1 MAAITCDICGGN
13 LSMDASG
20 DFAVCESCGMKHT
33 KDRVKAKA
41 QEITGTVAIS
51 NIAGLESL
59 MKRGQLALEDSNWKQ
74 ADEYFDKVLDIDPE
88 YAPAY
93 IGKLCAE
100 LEVQKEEQ
108 LVEPHAVKPK
118 DVYDLW
124 MAGEK
129 LKAIKLYRE
138 KTGVGLKEAKDY
150 VEAGCVDDIVDD
162 IILVDYTNY
171 QKAVRFADSDYRAI
185 LEKYNKTIQER
196 IAEKERQKQEQERQ
210 EKERIA
216 EKERIDKER
225 REESKRNL
233 PEHRERIAKY
243 KHRILAT
250 GSRTYVLNV
259 DGTVIAAGENDK
271 GQCDV
276 AEWRDIVAVSAS
288 YYHTVGLK
296 ANGTVVAVGDNE
308 YGQCNVTD
316 WRDIVA
322 ISASSKHTVGLKAN
336 GTVVA
341 VGDNNEGQCNVTDWC
356 DIVAVIAA
364 YGRTVGLKA
373 HGMVVAVGDNDRS
386 PYNLCDWCDVA
397 AITDWRDIVA
407 ISVCGS
413 STCHIVGLK
422 KDGTVVAVGN
432 NKCGQC
438 NVSDWRDIVAVNS
451 CHEHIY
457 GLKTDGTVVTAGGRY
472 VVTAGGRY
480 QDEHYYVN
488 DWRDIVA
495 IDSCGG
501 HIVGLKS
508 DGTVVS
514 EGAYL
519 GKGNDVTDW
528 RDIVAISASS
538 SHTVGLRTD
547 GTVVAVGENDKGQCN
562 VSREELKKQKE
573 REQKRRESEQK
584 RQEAQQKREREEQSK
599 RWQQQGLCKYCGGQL
614 GGIFTKKCKSCGKEQ

>member
-59 MKRGQLALEDSNWKQ
+59 MKRGKLALEDSNWKQ

-108 LVEPHAVKPK
+108 LVEPHAFLKHK

-124 MAGEK
+124 MAGEAI
-129 LKAIKLYRE
+129 KAIKIYRE

-150 VEAGCVDDIVDD
+150 VEAGCGFNDINF
-162 IILVDYTNY
+162 VDYTNY
-171 QKAVRFADSDYRAI
+171 QKAVRFADSDYRVI
-185 LEKYNKTIQER
+185 LEKYNKTRQER
-196 IAEKERQKQEQERQ
+196 IAEKELQKQEQERQ

-216 EKERIDKER
+216 EKKRLDEER

-233 PEHRERIAKY
+233 PEHRERITKY

-276 AEWRDIVAVSAS
+276 AEWRDIVAVSAD
-288 YYHTVGLK
+288 YNHTVGLK
-296 ANGTVVAVGDNE
+296 ANGTVVAVGENK

-316 WRDIVA
+316 WRDIIAV
-322 ISASSKHTVGLKAN
+322 STSYDHTVGLKAN

-341 VGDNNEGQCNVTDWC
+341 VGENRDGQCNVTDWRE
-356 DIVAVIAA
+356 IVAVSADSG
-364 YGRTVGLKA
+364 YTVGLKTN
-373 HGMVVAVGDNDRS
+373 GTVVAVGENSDGRCN
-386 PYNLCDWCDVA
+386 V
-397 AITDWRDIVA
+397 TDWRDIVA
-407 ISVCGS
+407 VSADSRYTVGLKTNGTVVQTGDCDSYVADDWQDIVAIAGCGDI
-413 STCHIVGLK
+413 IVGLK
-422 KDGTVVAVGN
+422 ADGTVVAEDRRRIHCSVTDRRN
-432 NKCGQC
+432 Y
-438 NVSDWRDIVAVNS
+438 DWDYTTS
-451 CHEHIY
+451 
-457 GLKTDGTVVTAGGRY
+457 G
-472 VVTAGGRY
+472 
-480 QDEHYYVN
+480 
-488 DWRDIVA
+488 WRDIVA
-495 IDSCGG
+495 IDNRYG

-514 EGAYL
+514 VGAFL

-528 RDIVAISASS
+528 RDIVAVSAGYKN
-538 SHTVGLRTD
+538 TVGLKAD

-562 VSREELKKQKE
+562 VSREEFEKKQKE
-573 REQKRRESEQK
+573 REQKQKQQEESNRRW
-584 RQEAQQKREREEQSK
+584 AEEQSK

>member
-59 MKRGQLALEDSNWKQ
+59 MKRGKLALEDSNWKQ

-100 LEVQKEEQ
+100 LKVQKEER

-129 LKAIKLYRE
+129 IKAIKLYRE

-171 QKAVRFADSDYRAI
+171 QKAVRFADSDYRVI

-216 EKERIDKER
+216 EKERIDEER
-225 REESKRNL
+225 REEHKRNL
-233 PEHRERIAKY
+233 PKHLERIAKY

-250 GSRTYVLNV
+250 GSCTFVLNV
-259 DGTVIAAGENDK
+259 DGTVIAVGENDK

-276 AEWRDIVAVSAS
+276 AGWCEIVAVSAGH
-288 YYHTVGLK
+288 YHTVGLK
-296 ANGTVVAVGDNE
+296 ANGTVVAVGENK

-322 ISASSKHTVGLKAN
+322 VSAGYYHTVGLKTN

-341 VGDNNEGQCNVTDWC
+341 VGENSDGQCDVTDWC
-356 DIVAVIAA
+356 DIVAVAA
-364 YGRTVGLKA
+364 GYKYTVGSKA
-373 HGMVVAVGDNDRS
+373 DGTVVAVGDNKNGRC
-386 PYNLCDWCDVA
+386 NV
-397 AITDWRDIVA
+397 TDWRDIVA
-407 ISVCGS
+407 VSAGSEYTVGLKSDGKVVQTGDCDSYVADDWQDIVAIAGCGDI
-413 STCHIVGLK
+413 IVGLK
-422 KDGTVVAVGN
+422 ADGTVVAEDRRRIHCSVTDRRN
-432 NKCGQC
+432 Y
-438 NVSDWRDIVAVNS
+438 DWDYTTS
-451 CHEHIY
+451 
-457 GLKTDGTVVTAGGRY
+457 G
-472 VVTAGGRY
+472 
-480 QDEHYYVN
+480 
-488 DWRDIVA
+488 WRDIVA
-495 IDSCGG
+495 IDNSYG

-514 EGAYL
+514 VGAYL

-528 RDIVAISASS
+528 RDIVAVSAGYKN
-538 SHTVGLRTD
+538 TVGLKAD

-562 VSREELKKQKE
+562 VSREEFEKKQKE
-573 REQKRRESEQK
+573 REQKQKQQEESNRRW
-584 RQEAQQKREREEQSK
+584 AEEQSK